1 MAPKKVINNAFV
13 VSSNNESQFPS
24 KNTAFLGSFAY
35 KSSFSYNLI
44 TLLITWFLFVLGQ
57 FLYGFSGWDY

>member
-1 MAPKKVINNAFV
+1 MAPKKVINNAFL

-35 KSSFSYNLI
+35 KSSFNLI
-44 TLLITWFLFVLGQ
+44 TLKLSL
-57 FLYGFSGWDY
+57 